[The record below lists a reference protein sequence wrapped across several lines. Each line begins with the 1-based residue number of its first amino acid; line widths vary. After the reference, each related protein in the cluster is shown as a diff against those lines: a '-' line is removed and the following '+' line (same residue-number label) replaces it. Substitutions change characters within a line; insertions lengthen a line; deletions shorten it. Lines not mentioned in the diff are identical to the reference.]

1 MSDYDRGYADGR
13 ADEYH
18 AIMDI
23 LNRCGVTVCME
34 DKQLLT
40 IAEYVE
46 KRYEE
51 LGFRKPQQKTGE
63 WIEDY
68 QEDASPFSKKGWKCS
83 NCNSRTS
90 YGTPPFCMR
99 CGAKMEVK
107 HE

>member
-1 MSDYDRGYADGR
+1 MSDYDRGYADGT

-46 KRYEE
+46 KRYKE
-51 LGFRKPQQKTGE
+51 LGFRKPQQKAGE

-68 QEDASPFSKKGWKCS
+68 QEDASPFLRRGWKCS
-83 NCNSRTS
+83 ACGNRTA
-90 YGTPPFCMR
+90 YGTPQFCMN

>member
-34 DKQLLT
+34 NGKLLS

-46 KRYEE
+46 KRYDE
-51 LGFRKPQQKTGE
+51 LGSRKPQLKTGE

-68 QEDASPFSKKGWKCS
+68 QEDASPFLRRGWKCS
-83 NCNSRTS
+83 ACGNRTA
-90 YGTPPFCMR
+90 YGTPSFCMN